1 MLVPALVPRSCVV
14 GAPAK
19 HIGGHNLW
27 HIRHQRS
34 ATVAWPILRLSTIFG
49 WCHGI
54 KSHHEKPCN
63 HLKKSAATRNSK
75 VYTIRWHIESH
86 ESIPVELPMDMSQC
100 VYVYCWRILRLQP
113 VNPNICFRTASN
125 IQWEKQRFGWSRNIW
140 KLYFSVVCLF
150 FCCCI
155 LLLYSVCEFFEQSVR
170 HGCLIT
176 EWWDKNIIPERPY
189 IR

>member
-1 MLVPALVPRSCVV
+1 MSYLEWSGQFSIIPKPELRGFWGDSLALSTHWRWPHPHGAHNKTGMLVPALVPRSCVV

-63 HLKKSAATRNSK
+63 HLTKISCYKELKSIHNTVAHWISWI
-75 VYTIRWHIESH
+75 YSG
-86 ESIPVELPMDMSQC
+86 
-100 VYVYCWRILRLQP
+100 
-113 VNPNICFRTASN
+113 RTSN
-125 IQWEKQRFGWSRNIW
+125 GH
-140 KLYFSVVCLF
+140 VTMCVCLLLGNF
-150 FCCCI
+150 KAPARQSKHLFSNCI
-155 LLLYSVCEFFEQSVR
+155 KHPMGKTKVR
-170 HGCLIT
+170 M
-176 EWWDKNIIPERPY
+176 IP
-189 IR
+189 